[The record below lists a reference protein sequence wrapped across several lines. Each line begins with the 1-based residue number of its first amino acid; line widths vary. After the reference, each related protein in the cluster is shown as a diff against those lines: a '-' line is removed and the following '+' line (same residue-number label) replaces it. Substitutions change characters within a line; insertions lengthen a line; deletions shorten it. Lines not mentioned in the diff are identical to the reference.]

1 MMPAR
6 RPKARHTHRGTHTH
20 RPASARIAIHPPRA
34 RCVGQSLAWQWC
46 TRVIH
51 TCVAGLK
58 PRRRRSR
65 AAMARAHPSRKGG
78 DVQRAVAVARP
89 VAGPEGGA
97 VTHRARL
104 RALRRGLAARGARR
118 RRPRRSA
125 LRRGGARWL
134 RGARARRA
142 WRAPWARGAP
152 RGGLR
157 AGPSPPERG
166 VQAARRR
173 GGVTGD
179 QFRRKRISRA
189 DHVQSVRQS
198 QLTKKQGRRMKSG
211 RCCRPSPPERRGVAR
226 THHVTHAREHAA
238 RGLAR
243 VTATNGGAFGPRS
256 KNYLTTTSPSPSAPP
271 PRPACRGCPPPGG
284 T

>member
-1 MMPAR
+1 MPAR

-58 PRRRRSR
+58 PRRRRAY

-142 WRAPWARGAP
+142 WRAPGARGAP

-173 GGVTGD
+173 GGVTATNSEESESVAP
-179 QFRRKRISRA
+179 RISPPVA
-189 DHVQSVRQS
+189 AY
-198 QLTKKQGRRMKSG
+198 KKARKTNDERPLLPPIAPRETGRS
-211 RCCRPSPPERRGVAR
+211 A
-226 THHVTHAREHAA
+226 HASRH
-238 RGLAR
+238 
-243 VTATNGGAFGPRS
+243 TCT
-256 KNYLTTTSPSPSAPP
+256 
-271 PRPACRGCPPPGG
+271 
-284 T
+284 